1 VFDVDGDA
9 PNESTAV
16 GEASAWTASA
26 YVITGPLIYG
36 GLGWLLD
43 RWIGTS
49 FLLPLGILAGMV
61 LSFYVVTVRY
71 RVPHPADRPR
81 PDGADHHDE

>member
-1 VFDVDGDA
+1 MDGDA
-9 PNESTAV
+9 PDRSTSV

-26 YVITGPLIYG
+26 YLITGPALYG
-36 GLGWLLD
+36 GLGWLVD

-49 FLLPLGILAGMV
+49 FLLPVGILAGMA

-71 RVPHPADRPR
+71 RIPHPVARPR
-81 PDGADHHDE
+81 HESADHHDE